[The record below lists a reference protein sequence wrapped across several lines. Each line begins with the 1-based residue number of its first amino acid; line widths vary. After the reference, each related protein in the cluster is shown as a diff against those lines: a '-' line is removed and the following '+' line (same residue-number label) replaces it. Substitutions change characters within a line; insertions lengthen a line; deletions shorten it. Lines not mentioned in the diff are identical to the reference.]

1 MKPFGFNL
9 SIDKFQSYDKI
20 KILKQIW
27 ATNAKNPK
35 ALNAMTYICIGYD
48 IYEPIIWNGVLRQMV
63 TLHMDVDLMAIID
76 KISINSKLFYSGGLT
91 CAYDYLIRLPF
102 KNIIKLRSIEQD
114 EAMCKALFMLQSCP
128 VKHKLNLIDLT
139 ESCISLE
146 QPHIAS
152 IFIALIDA
160 GKEHKVHQVR
170 ENEDSTVLSYNFLF

>member
-9 SIDKFQSYDKI
+9 SIEKFQSYDKI

-27 ATNAKNPK
+27 ATYAKNAK
-35 ALNAMTYICIGYD
+35 ALKAMTYICIGYD
-48 IYEPIIWNGVLRQMV
+48 IYEPKIWNGVLRQMV
-63 TLHMDVDLMAIID
+63 TMHMEADLKAVID
-76 KISINSKLFYSGGLT
+76 KISINAKLFNSDGLT

-102 KNIIKLRSIEQD
+102 KNIIKLRSVEQD
-114 EAMCKALFMLQSCP
+114 EIMCKALFMLQSCP

-139 ESCISLE
+139 ETCIGLE

-160 GKEHKVHQVR
+160 GKEHRIYQVR
-170 ENEDSTVLSYNFLF
+170 AN